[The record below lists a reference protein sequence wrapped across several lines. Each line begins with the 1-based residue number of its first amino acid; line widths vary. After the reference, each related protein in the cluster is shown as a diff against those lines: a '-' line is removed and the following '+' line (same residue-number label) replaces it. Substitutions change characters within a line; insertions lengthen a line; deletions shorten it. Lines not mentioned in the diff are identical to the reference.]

1 MGHPKSTHAG
11 KGGGGGGGAGGGE
24 EAKPEAY
31 IYCFSDVIL

>member
-11 KGGGGGGGAGGGE
+11 KGGWGEGGGE

>member
-11 KGGGGGGGAGGGE
+11 KGGGGGRGGE

>member
-1 MGHPKSTHAG
+1 MGRPKSTHAG
-11 KGGGGGGGAGGGE
+11 NGGGGGGGGE

>member
-11 KGGGGGGGAGGGE
+11 KGGGGQGGGGE

>member
-11 KGGGGGGGAGGGE
+11 KGGGGGGGGE

>member
-11 KGGGGGGGAGGGE
+11 KGGGGEGGGRE

>member
-11 KGGGGGGGAGGGE
+11 KGGGGEGGRGGGE

>member
-11 KGGGGGGGAGGGE
+11 KGGGGEGGGGE

>member
-11 KGGGGGGGAGGGE
+11 KGGGGAGGGGE

>member
-11 KGGGGGGGAGGGE
+11 KGGGGEGGGGE

-31 IYCFSDVIL
+31 TYCFSDVIL